1 MNYSE
6 LSRSGLEK
14 ELESVKKQYE
24 EKKAAGLKLDMS
36 RGRPCA
42 VQSDLSE
49 ELLNALSENGDC
61 FSEDG
66 IDCRN
71 YGFLKGLPELR
82 RIFAPIL
89 GVGAE
94 QIVACGNSTLNLMYD
109 CVSDAFHF
117 GVPGGK
123 APWGKQKVKFI
134 CPVPG
139 YDRHFGITQALGA
152 EMLTVPMLPTGPD
165 MDAVEE
171 LVKDESV
178 KGIWCVPKYSNP
190 DGYVYSD
197 ETVRRLA
204 RMECA
209 AGDFRIFWD
218 NAYAVHDLYDDPP
231 ALLNIMDEAKLAGN
245 ENRIFIFFSTSK
257 ITYAGAGVGFFAGS
271 EASVKNFLDRAAV
284 RTIGYDKINQLRHAR
299 FFGTTEAVYEQ
310 MKKHAAILRPKFE
323 LVCGALEK
331 ELGPTGT
338 ARWNRPRGGYFV
350 GLNVMNG
357 TASRTYTLAKEA
369 GVTLTKVGATY
380 PLGKDPDDSS
390 IRISPSAVSLPE
402 LGQAMDILCVCAKLA
417 ALEKLTESKI

>member
-1 MNYSE
+1 MKYSE
-6 LSRSGLEK
+6 LSPSGLEK

-24 EKKAAGLKLDMS
+24 EKKAEGLKLDMS

-42 VQSDLSE
+42 AQSDLSE
-49 ELLNALSENGDC
+49 KLLNSVSANEAC

-71 YGFLKGLPELR
+71 YGLLKGLAELR

-89 GVGAE
+89 GVDPE
-94 QIVACGNSTLNLMYD
+94 HLVACGNSTLNLMYD
-109 CVSDAFHF
+109 CVSDAYHF
-117 GVPGGK
+117 GLPGGK
-123 APWGKQKVKFI
+123 APWSAQKVKFI

-165 MDAVEE
+165 MDRVEE
-171 LVKDESV
+171 LVRDESV

-190 DGYVYSD
+190 DGFVYSD

-204 RMECA
+204 NMKCA

-218 NAYAVHDLYDDPP
+218 NAYAVHDLYPDPP
-231 ALLNIMDEAKLAGN
+231 VLLNITDEAKKAGN
-245 ENRIFIFFSTSK
+245 EDRVFIFFSTSK
-257 ITYAGAGVGFFAGS
+257 ITYAGGGVGFFAGS
-271 EASVKNFLDRAAV
+271 EASVKNFLAHAAV

-310 MKKHAAILRPKFE
+310 MKKHAEILRPKFE
-323 LVCGALEK
+323 LVCGTLEK

-338 ARWNRPRGGYFV
+338 ARWNTPRGGYFV
-350 GLNVMNG
+350 GLNVKKG
-357 TASRTYTLAKEA
+357 TATRTYALAKEA

-380 PLGKDPDDSS
+380 PLGIDPDDSS
-390 IRISPSAVSLPE
+390 IRIAPSAVSLPE
-402 LGQAMDILCVCAKLA
+402 LKKAIEILCVCAKLA
-417 ALEKLTESKI
+417 ALEKMTECKI